1 MKKIVLVAFLVL
13 SSAVTF
19 AQDAFKKDVLEMMKV
34 SGVNASMDAAKK
46 QVVSMIPADKQ
57 AEFTKEFDAILAK
70 VADQQAKNYMEVY
83 THDDIKAMLKF
94 YESPVGKKI
103 QEKASILTEKSM
115 EIQQNIGMEIQGLMM
130 KYMQ

>member
-46 QVVSMIPADKQ
+46 QVVSMIPTDKQ
-57 AEFTKEFDAILAK
+57 AEFTKEFDAVLAK